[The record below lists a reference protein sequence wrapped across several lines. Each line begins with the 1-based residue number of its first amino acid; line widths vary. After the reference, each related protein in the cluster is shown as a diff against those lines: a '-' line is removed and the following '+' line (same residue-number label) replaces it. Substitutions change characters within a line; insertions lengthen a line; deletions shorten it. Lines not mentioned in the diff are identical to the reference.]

1 MNKANLVILKEN
13 DTCGFFFIDD
23 ASFSLIEN
31 LYKKIEGEPNQLKM
45 NEFLDFA
52 TELAMNEQNQIKP
65 SFFTKTFNLE
75 LVSFPEVK
83 KIIILPFV

>member
-1 MNKANLVILKEN
+1 MNKANLVILKDI
-13 DTCGFFFIDD
+13 DTCGLFFIDD
-23 ASFSLIEN
+23 VAFSLIEN
-31 LYKKIEGEPNQLKM
+31 FYQKLKNDSNQLKL

-52 TELAMNEQNQIKP
+52 TKIVMDEKNQIQS

-83 KIIILPFV
+83 KIIVLPFV